1 MNKVGLILEGGGMRG
16 VFTTGVLDCFLDN
29 NIEFNEIIGVSAG
42 ACHACSYVSK
52 QRGRAK
58 SINVDYID
66 DKRYCSVYSLI
77 TTGDMFGVDFVY
89 GEIPN
94 VLNPFDHDTYNH
106 SNTKVY
112 AAVTNIETGKPEYHL
127 LDDMTVKIDNLRASA
142 SLPFVSR
149 VVNIDGQKYLDGGLI
164 DSIPIKKIETDG
176 FKKNVIVLTQPKGY
190 RKSENK
196 LAPLAKLIYRKYPKM
211 FNIMKQRHILYND
224 TVDYIEQQEALGNLF
239 VIQPKEK
246 LNIGRIEKDKSK
258 LEAIYKLGYEC
269 TQDVLDQL
277 KSYMEK

>member
-176 FKKNVIVLTQPKGY
+176 FKKNVIILTQPKGY

-258 LEAIYKLGYEC
+258 LEAIYKLGYDC

>member
-258 LEAIYKLGYEC
+258 LEAIHKLGYEC